1 MNTVRHHA
9 TLFYYDGPQVFE
21 GRDAIGGHYVGLL
34 VDSGASANRY
44 LLAGVA
50 PERLR
55 EFRLGSLDLRAL
67 LMSNPDS
74 PWFLANGDADLAQ
87 PLKLESQSSPW
98 ADCPYLP
105 DAGFVLHDAP
115 ASSAS
120 LQEARARNN
129 LVLELAVEPP
139 EAATEHR
146 IRARTLAGLLT
157 HTQTLLKHAYG
168 AALRELSID
177 TRKSL
182 DRTDAHLMDV
192 IIPAAP
198 GSFRVVLEAAKG
210 PDMLGQNELAR
221 ALTIVDE
228 LFASTS
234 SPSDTVTRVKNRRG
248 HLAAAYVRLLK
259 FLAVNRSGLRYSWAE
274 PSFAVE
280 RHHALADKETQ
291 PIIDALSGIANL
303 GSESLQ
309 LTGELDKVD
318 RQNGSWRLL
327 TADGAEAGKTKENG
341 PSLEGLK
348 IGSSYRFTCEED
360 IQEHESSGREVRTLY
375 LTAHEPL

>member
-9 TLFYYDGPQVFE
+9 TLFCYDGPQVFE
-21 GRDAIGGHYVGLL
+21 ARDAIGGHYVGVL
-34 VDSGASANRY
+34 VDSGESANCY

-55 EFRLGSLDLRAL
+55 EFRLGSLDLRTL
-67 LMSNPDS
+67 LLSNPES
-74 PWFLANGDADLAQ
+74 RWFLANGDADLTQ
-87 PLKLESQSSPW
+87 PLELEAQTSPL
-98 ADCPYLP
+98 AECPHLP

-115 ASSAS
+115 TASAS
-120 LQEARARNN
+120 LHEARARNN

-198 GSFRVVLEAAKG
+198 GSFRVVLEAANR

-228 LFASTS
+228 LFASPS
-234 SPSDTVTRVKNRRG
+234 SPSATVLKVKNRRG

-259 FLAVNRSGLRYSWAE
+259 FLTANRSGLSYSWAE

-280 RHHALADKETQ
+280 RRHALADKETQ

-327 TADGAEAGKTKENG
+327 TADGAEAGKIKDGG

-348 IGSSYRFTCEED
+348 IGASYRFTCEED

>member
-21 GRDAIGGHYVGLL
+21 ARDTIGGHYVGLL
-34 VDSGASANRY
+34 VESGAAANRY
-44 LLAGVA
+44 LVAGVA
-50 PERLR
+50 PEKLR
-55 EFRLGSLDLRAL
+55 EFRLGALDLRSL
-67 LMSNPDS
+67 LLSNPES
-74 PWFLANGDADLAQ
+74 PWFLATGDADLTQ
-87 PLKLESQSSPW
+87 PLRLESQASAWS
-98 ADCPYLP
+98 DCPHLP
-105 DAGFVLHDAP
+105 DVGFVLHDTP
-115 ASSAS
+115 AASAS

-157 HTQTLLKHAYG
+157 HTQVLLKHAYG

-221 ALTIVDE
+221 ALSIVDE
-228 LFASTS
+228 LFAATS
-234 SPSDTVTRVKNRRG
+234 SPPDTVAKVKNRRG

-274 PSFAVE
+274 PSFAAE
-280 RHHALADKETQ
+280 RRHALAEKETQ

-303 GSESLQ
+303 GSESVL

-318 RQNGSWRLL
+318 RQNSSWRLL
-327 TADGAEAGKTKENG
+327 TADGAEAGKTKEGG

-360 IQEHESSGREVRTLY
+360 IQEHEGSGREVRTLY
-375 LTAHEPL
+375 LTAHEPI